1 MRIGTSAEGFTP
13 DEHARSGVS
22 PGLRNASGVPGF
34 SGHGI
39 TFAPVLTEIAD
50 LARGGSTEHDLTHLD
65 PGRCFSA

>member
-1 MRIGTSAEGFTP
+1 M
-13 DEHARSGVS
+13 
-22 PGLRNASGVPGF
+22 PGF